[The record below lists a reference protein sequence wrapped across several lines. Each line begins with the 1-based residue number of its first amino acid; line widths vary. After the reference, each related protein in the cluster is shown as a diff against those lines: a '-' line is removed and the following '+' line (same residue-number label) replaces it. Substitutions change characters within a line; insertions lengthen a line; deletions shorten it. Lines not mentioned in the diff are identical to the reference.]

1 MNANE
6 DADIQVTW
14 EDQNNINSFSKLNVK
29 FEDLQETFAA
39 KKLELEYLDDLAMEL
54 ELADEDEPISY
65 KVGDVFMLVSL
76 EEAQERIQTEK
87 DRLEVAIQ
95 GMRGDLQTMEDTL
108 AALKKGLYAKFKSA
122 INLEKD

>member
-76 EEAQERIQTEK
+76 EEAQERIQAEK
-87 DRLEVAIQ
+87 DRLEEVIQ

-108 AALKKGLYAKFKSA
+108 AALKKVLYAKFKSA